1 MHKSLQ
7 FLERSRGFFCSPHYI
22 IFHVL
27 CGEWLT
33 VYMQLYCIYVVDQ
46 YYFVSFFYSILYTTS
61 IEANDILGY
70 APSIFLF
77 NGLLWV
83 LQILHV
89 LWFIIIIKAAY
100 KAVIVGQVRLPISYS
115 SLNEKI
121 FMFDFDSSAWKSIG
135 CSLFKLFS
143 SILAVNDEKKGNWI
157 TNVEFSRAFILALLA
172 GDLIHWL
179 NWPRISSVNT
189 CLGYHVSA

>member
-1 MHKSLQ
+1 MHSFQK
-7 FLERSRGFFCSPHYI
+7 EVEIFFWFPHYI
-22 IFHVL
+22 TFHVL
-27 CGEWLT
+27 RGEWLT
-33 VYMQLYCIYVVDQ
+33 VYMQLYCIYVVEQ

-121 FMFDFDSSAWKSIG
+121 FKFDLDSSAWKSIG

-143 SILAVNDEKKGNWI
+143 SILAIYNEQKGIELQMWKFPIITLKVVN
-157 TNVEFSRAFILALLA
+157 
-172 GDLIHWL
+172 
-179 NWPRISSVNT
+179 
-189 CLGYHVSA
+189 CY

>member
-1 MHKSLQ
+1 
-7 FLERSRGFFCSPHYI
+7 
-22 IFHVL
+22 
-27 CGEWLT
+27 
-33 VYMQLYCIYVVDQ
+33 MQLYCIYVVDQ

-100 KAVIVGQVRLPISYS
+100 KAVIVGQVRLPISHS
-115 SLNEKI
+115 SLNEKK
-121 FMFDFDSSAWKSIG
+121 FEFDFDSSAWKNIG
-135 CSLFKLFS
+135 CCLFKLFS

-157 TNVEFSRAFILALLA
+157 TNVEFSNYNNENRNALPILMGCFYSTQLMD
-172 GDLIHWL
+172 GHTIGSC
-179 NWPRISSVNT
+179 PFSS
-189 CLGYHVSA
+189 GR

>member
-1 MHKSLQ
+1 M
-7 FLERSRGFFCSPHYI
+7 
-22 IFHVL
+22 

-100 KAVIVGQVRLPISYS
+100 KAVIVGQVRLPTCISYS

-121 FMFDFDSSAWKSIG
+121 FRFHFDSSAWKNII

-143 SILAVNDEKKGNWI
+143 SILAINDEKKGN
-157 TNVEFSRAFILALLA
+157 
-172 GDLIHWL
+172 
-179 NWPRISSVNT
+179 
-189 CLGYHVSA
+189 